1 MGVKLAYLPLAGG
14 SHRVFVVK
22 LLLSAGWAG
31 VHGSTR
37 SLVDMENWLFLQR
50 GERGT
55 WKNRQRGVHMQ
66 VRSFFYNFF

>member
-37 SLVDMENWLFLQR
+37 SLVDMENWLFFAEGGKR
-50 GERGT
+50 NMEKPPKRCSHAS
-55 WKNRQRGVHMQ
+55 KK
-66 VRSFFYNFF
+66 FFL